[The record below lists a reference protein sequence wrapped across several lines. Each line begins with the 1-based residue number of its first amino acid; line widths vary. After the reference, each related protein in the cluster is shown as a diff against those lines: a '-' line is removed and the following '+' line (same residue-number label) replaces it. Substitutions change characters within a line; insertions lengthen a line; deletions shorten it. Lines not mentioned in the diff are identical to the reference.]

1 MNTEKNMKLTKD
13 DSKNKIKSPKSVK
26 SPNASRS
33 RSARVKKALVA
44 PTVPNLKNQKNLATN
59 PNA

>member
-13 DSKNKIKSPKSVK
+13 DSKSKIKSPKSVK

-33 RSARVKKALVA
+33 RSARVKKAFVT
-44 PTVPNLKNQKNLATN
+44 PTVPNLKNQKNLTTN

>member
-44 PTVPNLKNQKNLATN
+44 ATVPNLKNQKNLATN